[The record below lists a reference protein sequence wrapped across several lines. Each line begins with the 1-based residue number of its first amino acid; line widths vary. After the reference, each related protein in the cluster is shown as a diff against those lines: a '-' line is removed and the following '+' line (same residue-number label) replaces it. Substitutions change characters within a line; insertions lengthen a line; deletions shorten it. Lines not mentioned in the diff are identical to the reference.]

1 MDKILFNGVIK
12 SIDNKCTVYEA
23 IGIEDGRIQFLG
35 TNEEALKISAKE
47 KIDLNGR
54 LVLPGFMDT
63 HVHMLYYSILKDNI
77 DLRDCTS
84 VEDIIEKGKEF
95 AESNVPSRGWLLGT
109 GWNQNNFITEKRLLT
124 KEDLD
129 KVSTEYPVIYSR
141 VCEHTA
147 AVNSLGLEKILS
159 MPETKDMES
168 YIDKEAGIL
177 YESACMLPSKIMGE
191 VSTEA
196 AKEYLVKGIEDLNK
210 CGITTI
216 HSADFLGLQANRW
229 QEVLRIFQEL
239 EAEGR
244 LNVRIYEQCM
254 FLDKE
259 NMNDFFNCNYKTGDG
274 SSMVKIGPLKL
285 ILDGSLGGRTAAM
298 KEPYTDDPTTK
309 GLLNFEYEELLGIVD
324 RAYDQGLQL
333 AIHGIGDKAI
343 EMIID
348 AYEAMDKK
356 YPVKDR
362 RNGIVH
368 AQFTNKEL
376 LRRMNE
382 GNVLALIQPIFIDDD
397 MKVAEQRVGK
407 ERMESVYAW
416 KTMRNMGIHTA
427 GGSDA
432 PVASFDVL
440 KNIHCAVN
448 SQDLK
453 SQPEGGW
460 QPQERLTVEEAV
472 RLFTIDSAYASF
484 DEKEKGSLE
493 IGKYAD
499 MVVLDKNIYEIN
511 SDEIIDTKVE
521 ITILNGNIVYEK

>member
-12 SIDNKCTVYEA
+12 SIDNKDNVYEA
-23 IGIEDGRIQFLG
+23 VGIKDGIIEFLG
-35 TNEEALKISAKE
+35 TNEEASKILAKE
-47 KIDLNGR
+47 KIDLRGR

-63 HVHMLYYSILKDNI
+63 HLHMLYYSILKDNV

-84 VEDIIEKGKEF
+84 VEDIIEKGKNF
-95 AESNVPSRGWLLGT
+95 AESNVPSRGWLLGN
-109 GWNQNNFITEKRLLT
+109 GWNQNNFEQEKRLLT
-124 KEDLD
+124 KADLD
-129 KVSTEYPVIYSR
+129 KISTDYPVFYSR

-147 AVNSLGLEKILS
+147 AVNSLGLKKVLS
-159 MPETKDMES
+159 MPEAKEIES

-177 YESACMLPSKIMGE
+177 YESACMLPSKIMSE
-191 VSTEA
+191 ISIEA
-196 AKEYLVKGIEDLNK
+196 AKEYVVKGVKDLNK

-216 HSADFLGLQANRW
+216 HSADFLGLQANSW

-259 NMNDFFNCNYKTGDG
+259 NLKDFFNRGYKTGDG
-274 SSMVKIGPLKL
+274 SPMVKIGPLKL

-298 KEPYTDDPTTK
+298 KEPYADDPTTK
-309 GLLNFEYEELLGIVD
+309 GLLNFGYEELLGIVD
-324 RAYDQGLQL
+324 RAYENGFQL
-333 AIHGIGDKAI
+333 VIHGIGDKAI

-348 AYEAMDKK
+348 AYEVMDKK
-356 YPVKDR
+356 YSVKDR
-362 RNGIVH
+362 RNGVVH

-376 LRRMNE
+376 LRRMKE

-407 ERMESVYAW
+407 ERMEAVYAW
-416 KTMRNMGIHTA
+416 KTMRDMGIHTA

-432 PVASFDVL
+432 PVASFEVL

-448 SQDLK
+448 SQNLK
-453 SQPEGGW
+453 SQPVGGW
-460 QPQERLTVEEAV
+460 QPNEKLSVDEAV

-484 DEKEKGSLE
+484 EEQEKGSLE

-511 SDEIIDTKVE
+511 NEDIINTSVE
-521 ITILNGNIVYEK
+521 MTVLNGNIVYEK